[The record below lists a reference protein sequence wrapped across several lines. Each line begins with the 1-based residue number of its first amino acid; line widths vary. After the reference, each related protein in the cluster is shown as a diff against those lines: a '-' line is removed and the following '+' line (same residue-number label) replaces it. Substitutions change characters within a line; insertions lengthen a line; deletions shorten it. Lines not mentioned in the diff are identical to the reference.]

1 MGSET
6 KTFRTLLTAP
16 NGLSVV
22 RLLGVPLF
30 LWLVLGLQADG
41 WALLVLAVS
50 GFTDWLDGQLARA
63 WRQTSRLGELLDPA
77 ADRLYILA
85 VVVGLSLRGIIP
97 MWFAGLLLLR
107 DVVLLSCG
115 PLLRRY
121 GYGTLPVHFLGKAAT
136 FNLLYAFPLLLLG
149 GAGTV
154 ASTAAKVIGWAFA
167 IWGFALYWWAAV
179 LYVVQVRQ
187 LVRVAREGS
196 SAGAADTGTH
206 GTGAS
211 ETGGSAT
218 PSAGMPVQP
227 SAERSIER
235 PTGQHAERHTERHEK
250 QYAEQPA
257 EQPADQSAKRHA
269 SGGHE
274 EGGTR
279 T

>member
-1 MGSET
+1 MGSVT
-6 KTFRTLLTAP
+6 KKFRTMLTVP

-22 RLLGVPLF
+22 RLLGVPFF
-30 LWLVLGLQADG
+30 LWLVLGPQADG
-41 WALLVLAVS
+41 WALLVLALS

-85 VVVGLSLRGIIP
+85 VVVGLSVRGIIP
-97 MWFAGLLLLR
+97 IWFAGLLLLR

-115 PLLRRY
+115 PLLRRH
-121 GYGTLPVHFLGKAAT
+121 GYGPLPVHFLGKAAT

-154 ASTAAKVIGWAFA
+154 ISTAAKVVGWAFA
-167 IWGFALYWWAAV
+167 IWGSALYWWAAV

-187 LVRVAREGS
+187 LVRLAREGGP
-196 SAGAADTGTH
+196 SADLADSH
-206 GTGAS
+206 GTQAS
-211 ETGGSAT
+211 AAGRNSEA
-218 PSAGMPVQP
+218 SAGMPDRRP
-227 SAERSIER
+227 TER
-235 PTGQHAERHTERHEK
+235 PAPRR
-250 QYAEQPA
+250 
-257 EQPADQSAKRHA
+257 
-269 SGGHE
+269 GHE